1 MRTRPQLILDT
12 KTLTPYFGI
21 NVFHQG
27 RWIAA
32 GDDDGQFRFET
43 EAERDA
49 KRKEL
54 RDLRIPVQ
62 AKERKG

>member
-21 NVFHQG
+21 NVFHRG
-27 RWIAA
+27 KWIAA

-43 EAERDA
+43 EGERDA

-54 RDLRIPVQ
+54 RGMKIPEQ
-62 AKERKG
+62 QKESS